1 MEFTPGAPNRLLEKL
16 IKFRKRLRHLIQIRS
31 VVDLHRS
38 VVMYHRRFH
47 GEVGRSRIRCF
58 SQVVISVLR
67 RPRHHVLSHVL
78 SLCCEGHTTMCYL
91 MCYLCVEKATPPCV
105 ISCVISVL
113 RRPRHHVLSL
123 CWEGH
128 ATMCYLM
135 CYLCV
140 EKATPPCCHEL
151 WDPLSCRPALEVMTS
166 CATVVG
172 VNVQSTC
179 CTCTGASAGNLRG
192 VAIKPG

>member
-16 IKFRKRLRHLIQIRS
+16 IKFWKRLRHLIQIRS
-31 VVDLHRS
+31 LVDLHRS

-78 SLCCEGHTTMCYL
+78 SLC
-91 MCYLCVEKATPPCV
+91 
-105 ISCVISVL
+105 
-113 RRPRHHVLSL
+113 
-123 CWEGH
+123 WEGH

-140 EKATPPCCHEL
+140 EEAMPPCCHEL

-172 VNVQSTC
+172 VSVQSTC